1 MNWRTRFRL
10 KYLWLLHACPFIWAH
25 KPLCGRFEKEVL
37 KVGRFYLCRS
47 CTCVY
52 IGIVAGLGV
61 GFLWP
66 ETAAASSHHILAF
79 LVFPVL
85 ALSMPPF
92 YKRIHRI
99 GRDAL
104 RFSLG
109 FTLPW
114 VGFALWNGQAF
125 HAGVACLLLTTGWL
139 AYKRKRAFSKS
150 HECDGCPELGNQRV
164 CSGFELQAERIRC
177 YERQATEL
185 VIRSGFVPRLPS
197 RRP

>member
-1 MNWRTRFRL
+1 MNWRIRFRL
-10 KYLWLLHACPFIWAH
+10 KYLWLVHACAFLWAH
-25 KPLCGRFEKEVL
+25 KPLCERFEKEVL
-37 KVGRFYLCRS
+37 RVGRFNLCRS

-52 IGIVAGLGV
+52 VGIGAGLSL

-66 ETAAASSHHILAF
+66 ETAAALSRQILTF
-79 LVFPVL
+79 LVLPVL

-99 GRDAL
+99 GRDVL
-104 RFSLG
+104 RFLLG

-114 VGFALWNGQAF
+114 IGFALWYSHAF
-125 HAGVACLLLTTGWL
+125 HAVVACLLLVTGWL
-139 AYKRKRAFSKS
+139 AYKRKRAFSKL

-164 CSGFELQAERIRC
+164 CSGFELQAERIRD
-177 YERQATEL
+177 YEQQATEL
-185 VIRSGFVPRLPS
+185 VIRSGFVPKLPS